1 MNLFSEQFFFVNSV
15 KRAENWKDIYLM
27 KKGPSF
33 REYLRPPA
41 RIKML
46 FGFNLVKI
54 TGP

>member
-27 KKGPSF
+27 KKN
-33 REYLRPPA
+33 LRPPA
-41 RIKML
+41 RVKML